1 MFLEDKTREGRELVN
16 CSKQV
21 QLNEP
26 HETFIFSLSLF
37 RLW

>member
-1 MFLEDKTREGRELVN
+1 MLRKGKRTREVREVIN

-37 RLW
+37 RL